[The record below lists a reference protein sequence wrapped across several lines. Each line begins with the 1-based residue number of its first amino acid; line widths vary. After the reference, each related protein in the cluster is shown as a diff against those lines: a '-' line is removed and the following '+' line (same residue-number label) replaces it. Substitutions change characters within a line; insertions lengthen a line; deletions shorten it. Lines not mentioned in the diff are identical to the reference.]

1 MIQEEKPDRWQKIGL
16 NRKLKTS
23 AFTFTATEISR
34 RAAKL
39 NELSGEVII
48 LAQKVAK
55 MLLPDR
61 ASCPRFVVNNELRSS
76 PFYYRPQNASCA

>member
-34 RAAKL
+34 AAKV

-61 ASCPRFVVNNELRSS
+61 ASCLRFVVNNELRSS
-76 PFYYRPQNASCA
+76 PFYDRAQNASCA